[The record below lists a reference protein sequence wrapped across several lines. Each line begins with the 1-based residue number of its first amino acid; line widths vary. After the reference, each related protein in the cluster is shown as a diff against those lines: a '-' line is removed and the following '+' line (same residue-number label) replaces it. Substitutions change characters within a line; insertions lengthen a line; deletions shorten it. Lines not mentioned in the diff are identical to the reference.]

1 MYSWP
6 SHRQNREEHRCNKES
21 PTTPLERI
29 LQWRPKTPFYYGWLI
44 LTATALGNFV
54 ATSVAGVVWGGIQGL
69 IIQETGWKRSSI
81 GFSASVGVW
90 MSGVVAPFAGRLADR
105 YGPRWLM
112 PIGTILLG
120 LCLYSLGGVTSVW
133 QFFILAVLAR
143 AISQPLLIG
152 IVPRTLAVNFFQRR
166 RNFAL
171 ALIGIYRPVSAAINI
186 QAISIIAV
194 SQSWRAAFRYLG
206 ILSFLLAVPLA
217 IVIRRRPEDIGMLPD
232 GAPARPEIT
241 TQSTQAQT
249 GAATTA
255 RRPGEISEAQEHSW
269 TSKDALRTKS
279 YWLVALTAF
288 LGTSANTTIGF
299 NTVPYLVENAHI
311 STTQAAGV
319 LSLGTLLS
327 LGNLGWAYLA
337 DRITPRWCIIAAM
350 ITSAASVIFLFRVD
364 SVPSAYVFG
373 VVWGLSSGTSGVL
386 ISMIIA
392 QYFGRAH
399 YGTIAGTLRPF
410 EAGGLGLGQMLG
422 AVIYDIAGS
431 YRLIVWTGLC
441 AHILGAIF
449 IFIARPPA
457 QLSVD

>member
-1 MYSWP
+1 M
-6 SHRQNREEHRCNKES
+6 
-21 PTTPLERI
+21 
-29 LQWRPKTPFYYGWLI
+29 
-44 LTATALGNFV
+44 

-69 IIQETGWKRSSI
+69 IIQETRWNRSSI
-81 GFSASVGVW
+81 GISASVGVW
-90 MSGVVAPFAGRLADR
+90 MSGVVAPFAGRLVDR

-133 QFFILAVLAR
+133 QFFILAVLGR

-152 IVPRTLAVNFFQRR
+152 IVPRTLAVNFFHQK

-194 SQSWRAAFRYLG
+194 SQGWRTAFRYLG
-206 ILSFLLAVPLA
+206 ILSFLLTIPLA
-217 IVIRRRPEDIGMLPD
+217 LVIRRRPEDIGMLPD
-232 GAPARPEIT
+232 GAPARPGIT
-241 TQSTQAQT
+241 TQSTQAQP
-249 GAATTA
+249 GSAA
-255 RRPGEISEAQEHSW
+255 RRAAETSETQEHSW

-350 ITSAASVIFLFRVD
+350 ITSAASVIFLFKVD
-364 SVPSAYVFG
+364 SVPTAYIFG
-373 VVWGLSSGTSGVL
+373 IVWGLSSGTSGVL
-386 ISMIIA
+386 VSMIIA
-392 QYFGRAH
+392 QYFGRTH
-399 YGTIAGTLRPF
+399 YGAIAGTLRPF

-431 YRLIVWTGLC
+431 YRSLVWIGLC

-449 IFIARPPA
+449 IFLARPPA
-457 QLSVD
+457 LPRGD